1 MRLVSVNTGRPRE
14 VEAGGRVVRT
24 SIWKVPREGR
34 LRVSAINIEG
44 DEQSDLTV
52 HGGVYK
58 AVYCYPSEHYEYW
71 RGQLPGMELPW
82 GAFGENLT
90 TDGLLETEV
99 TIGDRFQI
107 GSAEFSVTQPR
118 QPCFKLGIRHGRDD
132 MVKRFVASGRSG
144 FYVRVVREGEIE
156 SGDAIRVL
164 ERAADSITV
173 RDIFALKFGDD
184 EAERELRRAAGA
196 PGLSPSWKD
205 DFLKRL
211 GRHPQR

>member
-99 TIGDRFQI
+99 NIGDRFQI

-132 MVKRFVASGRSG
+132 MVNR
-144 FYVRVVREGEIE
+144 
-156 SGDAIRVL
+156 L
-164 ERAADSITV
+164 LRARGS
-173 RDIFALKFGDD
+173 
-184 EAERELRRAAGA
+184 
-196 PGLSPSWKD
+196 
-205 DFLKRL
+205 
-211 GRHPQR
+211 

>member
-34 LRVSAINIEG
+34 LRVSAINIES

-71 RGQLPGMELPW
+71 RGQLPGTELPW

-99 TIGDRFQI
+99 NIGDRFQV

-132 MVKRFVASGRSG
+132 MVKR
-144 FYVRVVREGEIE
+144 
-156 SGDAIRVL
+156 
-164 ERAADSITV
+164 
-173 RDIFALKFGDD
+173 
-184 EAERELRRAAGA
+184 
-196 PGLSPSWKD
+196 
-205 DFLKRL
+205 
-211 GRHPQR
+211 